1 MLGNNQNEA
10 GYYKVP
16 AYGQGKILNQ
26 SVWDDFNLEC
36 FTCATALE
44 AAQRVASGVPT
55 WRYVHHGDW
64 DNTRFVPILQHIHEE
79 HTLTA
84 FQTIPYQRRLPRRG
98 LTHDLRR
105 LSRCQRPP

>member
-1 MLGNNQNEA
+1 MVGNNYNEA

-16 AYGQGKILNQ
+16 AYGQGRILNQ

-44 AAQRVASGVPT
+44 AAQRVANGVPT

-64 DNTRFVPILQHIHEE
+64 DNTRFVPYITVYLPSADSKCLPDF
-79 HTLTA
+79 TPPAAPTTA
-84 FQTIPYQRRLPRRG
+84 WTYI
-98 LTHDLRR
+98 
-105 LSRCQRPP
+105 

>member
-1 MLGNNQNEA
+1 MLGNNHNEA

-44 AAQRVASGVPT
+44 ASQRVANGVPT
-55 WRYVHHGDW
+55 WRYRHHGDW
-64 DNTRFVPILQHIHEE
+64 DNTRFVPYIS
-79 HTLTA
+79 TLFMTKTKHCADSTPPAVPITA
-84 FQTIPYQRRLPRRG
+84 SIST
-98 LTHDLRR
+98 
-105 LSRCQRPP
+105 

>member
-1 MLGNNQNEA
+1 MVGNNYNEA

-16 AYGQGKILNQ
+16 AYGQGRILNQ

-44 AAQRVASGVPT
+44 AAQRAANGVPT

-64 DNTRFVPILQHIHEE
+64 DNTRFVPYTTVYLPSAD
-79 HTLTA
+79 TKCLPDSTPPAAPTTA
-84 FQTIPYQRRLPRRG
+84 WTY
-98 LTHDLRR
+98 T
-105 LSRCQRPP
+105 